1 MQSSELLNTKCNFA
15 KQFAELQCTE
25 YNLQIQLI
33 AKSINNIKLKKL
45 EETFQNVSRY
55 EITDNVK
62 AYNKL
67 IHLPAT

>member
-1 MQSSELLNTKCNFA
+1 MTK
-15 KQFAELQCTE
+15 QIVE
-25 YNLQIQLI
+25 IQLI

-45 EETFQNVSRY
+45 EEAFQNVSRY

>member
-1 MQSSELLNTKCNFA
+1 LLSTKCNFA
-15 KQFAELQCTE
+15 KQFAELQFTE
-25 YNLQIQLI
+25 NSLQIQLI

-45 EETFQNVSRY
+45 EEAFQNVSRY